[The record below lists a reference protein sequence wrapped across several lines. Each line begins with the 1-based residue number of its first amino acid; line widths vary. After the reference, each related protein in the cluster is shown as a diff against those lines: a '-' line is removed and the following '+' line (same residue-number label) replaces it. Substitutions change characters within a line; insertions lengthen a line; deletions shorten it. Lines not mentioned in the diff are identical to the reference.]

1 MLNAS
6 PAAACRGG
14 DFPKLA
20 QSSDL
25 TRGRE
30 VYSRHCA
37 SCHGA
42 GGVGDGPGAA
52 GLHPRPANF
61 SEQEY
66 SSDRLSESPWNGS
79 AGTAM
84 PAWRDLPMADLS
96 AVAEVVRGFHAA
108 QPEPALPPEVL
119 ALGESVYATRCAQC
133 HGKNGAGD
141 GTASGQFPISPTNFR
156 AQRPTIARSLRV
168 LRDGIEGTP
177 MAPWSRELP
186 EAGRLSS
193 ESRWT
198 VGGRLHGRDVG
209 RSSLEGEPRSRLG

>member
-1 MLNAS
+1 MERAGSVTVQARRDCIPDPRTFRSRSIRPIAERVSVERLCRYGHACVARLANGGTFRSRGSS
-6 PAAACRGG
+6 PRLPRGATG
-14 DFPKLA
+14 TCVTA
-20 QSSDL
+20 
-25 TRGRE
+25 RGAR
-30 VYSRHCA
+30 
-37 SCHGA
+37 A
-42 GGVGDGPGAA
+42 GGK
-52 GLHPRPANF
+52 
-61 SEQEY
+61 
-66 SSDRLSESPWNGS
+66 RLCP
-79 AGTAM
+79 
-84 PAWRDLPMADLS
+84 
-96 AVAEVVRGFHAA
+96 
-108 QPEPALPPEVL
+108 
-119 ALGESVYATRCAQC
+119 RCAQC